1 MQKVCFQVLIFSIC
15 NSFLVHI
22 PNAIFNVTF
31 LALLLNQCRFEIFG
45 SCKFIQAKYLQME
58 SPFNEET
65 VLQMIFLLF
74 YFLKVSSFY
83 RENKLKQDLTLLARE
98 DK

>member
-1 MQKVCFQVLIFSIC
+1 MF
-15 NSFLVHI
+15 
-22 PNAIFNVTF
+22 TF
-31 LALLLNQCRFEIFG
+31 FALLLNQCRFEIFG
-45 SCKFIQAKYLQME
+45 SCKFIQAKYLEME
-58 SPFNEET
+58 PSSNKKI
-65 VLQMIFLLF
+65 VLLMIFLLF